1 MGVML
6 LMRGGVSCS
15 IRRILRLDLRYV
27 LFSLSPVKGFQMKGK
42 RIRRYVSR
50 DVIADFSF
58 AERDVGYDRYE
69 YCFGDLDEW
78 TVVHDN

>member
-1 MGVML
+1 
-6 LMRGGVSCS
+6 
-15 IRRILRLDLRYV
+15 
-27 LFSLSPVKGFQMKGK
+27 MKGK